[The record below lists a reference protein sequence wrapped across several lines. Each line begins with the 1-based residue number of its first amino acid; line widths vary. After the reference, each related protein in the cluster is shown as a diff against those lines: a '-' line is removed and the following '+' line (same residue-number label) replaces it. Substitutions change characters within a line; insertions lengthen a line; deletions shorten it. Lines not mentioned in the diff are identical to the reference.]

1 MGSAAAM
8 SHRMMNPVKVEGRP
22 SPSPSPTAAAG
33 GGGGA
38 PRPMDGLADAG
49 PTPFLAKTYDM
60 VDDPTTDAVVSWSAT
75 NNSFV
80 VWDPHLFG
88 TVLLPRYFKHNNFS
102 SFVRQLNT
110 YGFRKVDPDR
120 WEFANEG
127 FLRGQ
132 RHLLRN
138 IKRRKPTHG
147 SQNQQSL
154 GSYLEVG
161 NFGHDVEIDQL
172 KRDKQLLMAEVV
184 KLRQEQQN
192 TRSDLQAMEKRLQG
206 TEQKQQQMMSFL
218 ARVMQ
223 NPLFI
228 RQLISQSEMRK
239 ELEDAISNKRR
250 RRIDQGPEAVDSMGT
265 GSTLEQGSHVMFEQ
279 QEPVDSFVNGVISD
293 LESSSVDTKGAEVQQ
308 SVASSRSEQLRGRPS
323 GELNDDFWED
333 LLHEGGL
340 GEEASN
346 LVVPDDMNLLAQEM
360 H

>member
-1 MGSAAAM
+1 
-8 SHRMMNPVKVEGRP
+8 MMNPVKVEGRP
-22 SPSPSPTAAAG
+22 TPTPTPSPAAA

-38 PRPMDGLADAG
+38 PRPMDGLGDAG

-60 VDDPTTDAVVSWSAT
+60 VDDPATDAVVSWTAT
-75 NNSFV
+75 SNSFV
-80 VWDPHLFG
+80 VWDPHLFA
-88 TVLLPRYFKHNNFS
+88 TLLLPSYFKHSNFS

-161 NFGHDVEIDQL
+161 NFGHDVEIDHL

-223 NPLFI
+223 NPMFI

-250 RRIDQGPEAVDSMGT
+250 RRIDQGPEVVDSMGT
-265 GSTLEQGSHVMFEQ
+265 GSTLEQGSQVMFEQ
-279 QEPVDSFVNGVISD
+279 QEPVDSLVNGVISD

-346 LVVPDDMNLLAQEM
+346 LVVPDDMNLLAEKLD
-360 H
+360 

>member
-1 MGSAAAM
+1 
-8 SHRMMNPVKVEGRP
+8 MNPVKVET
-22 SPSPSPTAAAG
+22 SPSSAAAAN
-33 GGGGA
+33 GA
-38 PRPMDGLADAG
+38 PRPLDGLADHAG

-88 TVLLPRYFKHNNFS
+88 TLLLPRYFKHNNFS

-132 RHLLRN
+132 RHLLKN

-147 SQNQQSL
+147 STNQQSL

-161 NFGHDVEIDQL
+161 HFGHDGEIDRL

-192 TRSDLQAMEKRLQG
+192 TRSGLQAMEQRLQG
-206 TEQKQQQMMSFL
+206 TEQKQQQMMSFM
-218 ARVMQ
+218 ARVVQ
-223 NPLFI
+223 NPEFI
-228 RQLISQSEMRK
+228 RQLITQSEMRK

-250 RRIDQGPEAVDSMGT
+250 RQIDQGPGVVDSMGT
-265 GSTLEQGSHVMFEQ
+265 GSSLEQGSQVMFEPH
-279 QEPVDSFVNGVISD
+279 EPLESLVNGIAPDV
-293 LESSSVDTKGAEVQQ
+293 ESSSDGTKGAEVQHG
-308 SVASSRSEQLRGRPS
+308 VASSSSERLRGRPS

-340 GEEASN
+340 GEEAGNSGR
-346 LVVPDDMNLLAQEM
+346 NLLV
-360 H
+360 

>member
-1 MGSAAAM
+1 MN
-8 SHRMMNPVKVEGRP
+8 HRVMHPVKVENHP
-22 SPSPSPTAAAG
+22 SSVTVAAAN
-33 GGGGA
+33 GA
-38 PRPMDGLADAG
+38 PRPLEGLADHAG

-132 RHLLRN
+132 RHLLKN

-147 SQNQQSL
+147 SPNQQSL
-154 GSYLEVG
+154 ASYLEVG
-161 NFGHDVEIDQL
+161 HFGYDGEMDQL

-192 TRSDLQAMEKRLQG
+192 TRSNLQAMEQRLQG

-223 NPLFI
+223 NPEFI
-228 RQLISQSEMRK
+228 RQLISQSDMRK
-239 ELEDAISNKRR
+239 ELEEAISNKRR
-250 RRIDQGPEAVDSMGT
+250 RRIDKGPEAVDSMGT
-265 GSTLEQGSHVMFEQ
+265 GSSLEQGSQVMFEPH
-279 QEPVDSFVNGVISD
+279 EPVDSSVNGFAPD
-293 LESSSVDTKGAEVQQ
+293 LESSSVGTKGAEVQHG
-308 SVASSRSEQLRGRPS
+308 VASSSSGRLRSRPS

-340 GEEASN
+340 GDEAGNS
-346 LVVPDDMNLLAQEM
+346 VDPDDTNLLL
-360 H
+360 